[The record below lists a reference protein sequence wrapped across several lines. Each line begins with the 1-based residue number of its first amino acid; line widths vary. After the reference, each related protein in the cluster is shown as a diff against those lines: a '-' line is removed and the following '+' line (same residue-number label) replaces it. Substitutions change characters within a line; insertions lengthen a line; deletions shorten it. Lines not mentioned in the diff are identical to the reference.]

1 MFTPKFSAYLVPSK
15 RALSGFTMRSEAKRT
30 KITDKEKI
38 DISSLD
44 TPEKLPMPHITNECT
59 PSSVAKK
66 LSRDIALDVR

>member
-1 MFTPKFSAYLVPSK
+1 
-15 RALSGFTMRSEAKRT
+15 MRSEAKRT

-66 LSRDIALDVR
+66 LRRDIALDVR